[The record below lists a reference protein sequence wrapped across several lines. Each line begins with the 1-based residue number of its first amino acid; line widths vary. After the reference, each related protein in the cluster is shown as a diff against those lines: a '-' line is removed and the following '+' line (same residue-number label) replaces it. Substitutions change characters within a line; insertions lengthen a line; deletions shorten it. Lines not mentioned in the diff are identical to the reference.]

1 MRCVVIDVGNT
12 STSLALYENGRISRF
27 AHVTGG
33 IVKHPDACAA
43 AVRRA
48 AQGGVCG
55 AVLGLSL
62 IHI

>member
-12 STSLALYENGRISRF
+12 STSLALYADGRISRF

-33 IVKHPDACAA
+33 IVKNPDACAA
-43 AVRRA
+43 AVR
-48 AQGGVCG
+48 
-55 AVLGLSL
+55 LSL